1 MKQIEKIAEGAAYTC
16 VSVGEM
22 ATLGE
27 HILALG
33 PDVKIP
39 GKVFAGGAL
48 QATGAEISF
57 QSFPVCGQTGFL
69 HTHKEHEELYIF
81 IKGQGEFQ
89 VDGQNFPVAEGSIVR
104 VAPEGKRMVRNTG
117 EETLVMICV
126 QYTAATFSEKDAAD
140 GVILAEEF
148 KW

>member
-57 QSFPVCGQTGFL
+57 QSFPVGGQTGFL
-69 HTHKEHEELYIF
+69 HTQGTRGTLYLH
-81 IKGQGEFQ
+81 QGS
-89 VDGQNFPVAEGSIVR
+89 GR
-104 VAPEGKRMVRNTG
+104 VSG
-117 EETLVMICV
+117 
-126 QYTAATFSEKDAAD
+126 
-140 GVILAEEF
+140 
-148 KW
+148 

>member
-57 QSFPVCGQTGFL
+57 QSFPVGGQTGFL
-69 HTHKEHEELYIF
+69 HTHRNTRNF
-81 IKGQGEFQ
+81 ISSSRVRASFRLMARTSLSQ
-89 VDGQNFPVAEGSIVR
+89 R
-104 VAPEGKRMVRNTG
+104 VAS
-117 EETLVMICV
+117 C
-126 QYTAATFSEKDAAD
+126 A
-140 GVILAEEF
+140 
-148 KW
+148 

>member
-57 QSFPVCGQTGFL
+57 QSFPVDGQTGFL

-81 IKGQGEFQ
+81 IGNHRHLDQIAALGFGRSTRGCHHRFGQMFY
-89 VDGQNFPVAEGSIVR
+89 GS
-104 VAPEGKRMVRNTG
+104 GT
-117 EETLVMICV
+117 
-126 QYTAATFSEKDAAD
+126 
-140 GVILAEEF
+140 
-148 KW
+148 